1 MKWLIKHQF
10 KDHSKNIKTMP
21 KDIELVSLTLDSYLP
36 LERKDSSDFFFLHPV
51 IFSQAF
57 TIHRTAGQGEA
68 ISLTLLPLSLDSKT
82 IIHQPGN

>member
-36 LERKDSSDFFFLHPV
+36 LERKVQVNFFLHPV

-57 TIHRTAGQGEA
+57 TIHRTAGEGEA
-68 ISLTLLPLSLDSKT
+68 ISLTPLPLSLDSKT